1 MPLIFYLF
9 AWLNF
14 FMVIPRPWT
23 PIEMQHSPEQQDAI
37 AKPSATDVRAKAGA
51 ILAALAWLVICYSL
65 RHSLYHYKPRVGG
78 IWNKF
83 NSFCHY
89 CPTKLFLSI
98 IILAVRIAYAIA
110 SAWVWDINLFKYNVN
125 PGWPFGLGFGTTLL
139 IILVLEIAGYMEE
152 NEDKVIIEQRK
163 ERGQAAD
170 QELGLTK
177 KPNWWSKS
185 HGDSHLTDEQRLR
198 KLTTEIG
205 GGRPTGRNI
214 TASVELGNM
223 GTLRNRS
230 RDRPA
235 DDPFTDESPQN
246 SITGDRHTITRTES
260 DNSSTMTGVTGTS
273 TRTLTENAQSQTIR
287 SMLDV

>member
-1 MPLIFYLF
+1 
-9 AWLNF
+9 
-14 FMVIPRPWT
+14 MVIPRSWT
-23 PIEMQHSPEQQDAI
+23 PIEKQHSPDQQDAV
-37 AKPSATDVRAKAGA
+37 ARPSATDTREKAGA
-51 ILAALAWLVICYSL
+51 ILAALAWLVICFSL
-65 RHSLYHYKPRVGG
+65 RHSLYYYKPRATG

-110 SAWVWDINLFKYNVN
+110 SAWVWEISIFKYNAN

-139 IILVLEIAGYMEE
+139 IVVVLEIAGYVEE
-152 NEDKVIIEQRK
+152 NEDKVLIEQRR
-163 ERGQAAD
+163 ERGRSAD
-170 QELGLTK
+170 RELGLVK

-198 KLTTEIG
+198 NLTTEVG
-205 GGRPTGRNI
+205 GETPTGRNI
-214 TASVELGNM
+214 TANVELSNM

-230 RDRPA
+230 RDRPV
-235 DDPFTDESPQN
+235 DDPFTDESPRN
-246 SITGDRHTITRTES
+246 FITGNRPTVTRTES

-273 TRTLTENAQSQTIR
+273 TRTLTENAQPQTIR